1 MRILVAAL
9 GIFSLLCGRQD
20 FSCGMQTLNCS
31 MWDSSWNKVKS
42 LSCGRL
48 FSAPWTVAC
57 QAPPFMGFSRQE
69 YQSGLPFP
77 SPGDLPNP
85 GIKPRSP
92 APQADSL
99 PSEPPGKPPDQGA
112 NPRPP
117 AWGVWS
123 LSHRSTEKSLLC
135 YFLIYH
141 FLFSSFV
148 PVDQVT
154 IKLPCSYSVKLC
166 SLTYPLCYPYQIYY
180 YVLYMCVCVCVCVCV
195 YKMYTI

>member
-1 MRILVAAL
+1 
-9 GIFSLLCGRQD
+9 
-20 FSCGMQTLNCS
+20 MQTLNCS

-42 LSCGRL
+42 LSCVRL

-69 YQSGLPFP
+69 YQSGLPFS

-85 GIKPRSP
+85 GIKPRFP

-99 PSEPPGKPPDQGA
+99 PSEPPGKPPDQG
-112 NPRPP
+112 PTTGLLHGEC
-117 AWGVWS
+117 GVWATG
-123 LSHRSTEKSLLC
+123 LQRSPC
-135 YFLIYH
+135 YVT

-166 SLTYPLCYPYQIYY
+166 SLTYPLCCPYQIYY
-180 YVLYMCVCVCVCVCV
+180 YMLYICV
-195 YKMYTI
+195 YIYI